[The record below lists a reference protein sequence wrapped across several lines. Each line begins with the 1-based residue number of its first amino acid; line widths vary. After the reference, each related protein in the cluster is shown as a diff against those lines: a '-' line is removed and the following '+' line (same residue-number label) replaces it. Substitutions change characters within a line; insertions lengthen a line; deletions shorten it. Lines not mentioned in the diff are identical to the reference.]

1 MALSH
6 LHTVRYPSGS
16 VMGVWRS
23 RGDGALAFAR
33 VLYSRNARVF
43 FVELFVRG
51 SDPEVLY
58 QRSTRFSLPEV
69 AKMTGATSVD
79 AVVAQPE
86 SFLEPMLGK
95 GMAAARRVDWRL
107 AENPFDAA
115 DVERLVALDYVDSSW
130 V

>member
-23 RGDGALAFAR
+23 RGDGALAVAR
-33 VLYSRNARVF
+33 VLYAKAADVF

-51 SDPEVLY
+51 PDPEVLY
-58 QRSTRFSLPEV
+58 QRSARYSMADVARMVRAPGPE
-69 AKMTGATSVD
+69 
-79 AVVAQPE
+79 AVRASPE
-86 SFLEPMLGK
+86 SFLEPMLGR
-95 GMAAARRVDWRL
+95 GLAAARRTDWRMT
-107 AENPFDAA
+107 ENAIHVA
-115 DVERLVALDYVDSSW
+115 DVERIVALDYVDSSW